1 VDGNYSGFASEKMEM
16 KIIDGLKGG
25 TDARGVGAK
34 ADIAQVI
41 LEAAFGIAR
50 RAAGQG
56 RQ

>member
-1 VDGNYSGFASEKMEM
+1 MEM

>member
-1 VDGNYSGFASEKMEM
+1 MET

-25 TDARGVGAK
+25 TDARAVAAK

-41 LEAAFGIAR
+41 LEAAFGITR
-50 RAAGQG
+50 RTGGQG